1 MGPTIAIAVSNA
13 LPMLLVPDVH
23 SLQLCFVRAIGWP
36 SEATQ
41 MFTVCWAC
49 GACGGREEI
58 DSSLG
63 HKGEVIDQAPAVR
76 IQGLGRLA
84 AVAEELQVSH
94 REHEIVGARVAQAS
108 RRKGLLGL
116 ACLDIVR

>member
-1 MGPTIAIAVSNA
+1 MIAIAVSNA
-13 LPMLLVPDVH
+13 LPVLLVPDVH
-23 SLQLCFVRAIGWP
+23 SLQLCLACATSLRP
-36 SEATQ
+36 TEAMQ
-41 MFTVCWAC
+41 MFTVRWTC
-49 GACGGREEI
+49 GTCGGREEI

-63 HKGEVIDQAPAVR
+63 HKREVIDHAPAVR

-84 AVAEELQVSH
+84 TEAEELQVSH

-116 ACLDIVR
+116 ACLGTVR